1 MKYGKAVA
9 KKVIGISKQD
19 FNAIMDAMIT
29 FARDNNLRLNYEPH
43 DETYIERD
51 NDGYRHEFRF
61 EPMQW
66 IDNATVNQFQDVVTS
81 MGLIHKTKIKTL
93 RINTPNIP
101 DITIMLSHNHEL
113 TEDTNEW
120 VDQYQFY
127 VSTSALQEREYRH
140 KYWECFSGYNSFDYD
155 TDVEEIIN
163 SIKSS
168 LQYIVDAYR
177 PLFV

>member
-1 MKYGKAVA
+1 MKYGKAVS
-9 KKVIGISKQD
+9 KKVIGISNQD
-19 FNAIMDAMIT
+19 FNAIMDEMIS
-29 FARDNNLRLNYEPH
+29 FARTNNLRMNYEPH

-51 NDGYRHEFRF
+51 KDGYRHEFKF

-66 IDNATVNQFQDVVTS
+66 VDNATVNLLSDT
-81 MGLIHKTKIKTL
+81 HKTKTL
-93 RINTPNIP
+93 RINFPNHPI
-101 DITIMLSHNHEL
+101 IIVMLSHNHEL

-140 KYWECFSGYNSFDYD
+140 KYWECFSGYKSFDYD

>member
-1 MKYGKAVA
+1 MKYGTAVA
-9 KKVIGISKQD
+9 KKTIGITKQD
-19 FNAIMDAMIT
+19 FNAVMDAMIT

-66 IDNATVNQFQDVVTS
+66 IDNATVNLL
-81 MGLIHKTKIKTL
+81 GNAHKTKTL
-93 RINTPNIP
+93 RINSPNHPNI
-101 DITIMLSHNHEL
+101 IVMLSHNREL

-120 VDQYQFY
+120 VEQYQFY
-127 VSTSALQEREYRH
+127 VSTLALREREYRH
-140 KYWECFSGYNSFDYD
+140 KYWECFSGYKSFDYD

-177 PLFV
+177 PLFG

>member
-1 MKYGKAVA
+1 MKYGTAVA

-19 FNAIMDAMIT
+19 FSAIMDAMIT

-51 NDGYRHEFRF
+51 NDGYRHEFKF

-66 IDNATVNQFQDVVTS
+66 VDNATVKLLTAHQT
-81 MGLIHKTKIKTL
+81 KTL
-93 RINTPNIP
+93 RINFPNNP
-101 DITIMLSHNHEL
+101 DIIVMLSHNHEL

-163 SIKSS
+163 SIKAS

-177 PLFV
+177 PLFA

>member
-19 FNAIMDAMIT
+19 FNTIMDAMIA
-29 FARDNNLRLNYEPH
+29 FAHANNLRMNYEPH

-51 NDGYRHEFRF
+51 KDGYRHEFRF

-66 IDNATVNQFQDVVTS
+66 IDNATVNLVCDVAS
-81 MGLIHKTKIKTL
+81 LMGVAHKTKTL
-93 RINTPNIP
+93 RINSPNIP
-101 DITIMLSHNHEL
+101 DIIVMLSHNHEL

>member
-1 MKYGKAVA
+1 MKYGTAVA

-19 FNAIMDAMIT
+19 FSAIMDAMIM

-66 IDNATVNQFQDVVTS
+66 VDNATVKLFGNA
-81 MGLIHKTKIKTL
+81 HKTKTL
-93 RINTPNIP
+93 RINFPNNPHI
-101 DITIMLSHNHEL
+101 IVMLSHNHEL

-177 PLFV
+177 PLFG

>member
-66 IDNATVNQFQDVVTS
+66 VDNATVNLSYDVAAL
-81 MGLIHKTKIKTL
+81 MGIAHKTKTL
-93 RINTPNIP
+93 LINTPNIP
-101 DITIMLSHNHEL
+101 NIIVMLTHNHERI
-113 TEDTNEW
+113 EGTNEW

-127 VSTSALQEREYRH
+127 VSTSALQEREYKH

-155 TDVEEIIN
+155 TDIEEIIK
-163 SIKSS
+163 SIKAS

>member
-1 MKYGKAVA
+1 MKYGTAVC

-19 FNAIMDAMIT
+19 FNAVMDAMVA
-29 FARDNNLRLNYEPH
+29 FARANNLRMNYEPH
-43 DETYIERD
+43 NETCIEHD
-51 NDGYRHEFRF
+51 KDGYRHEFRF

-66 IDNATVNQFQDVVTS
+66 NDNATVNLLGNT
-81 MGLIHKTKIKTL
+81 HKTKTL
-93 RINTPNIP
+93 RINSPNHPNI
-101 DITIMLSHNHEL
+101 IVMLSHEHGL

-127 VSTSALQEREYRH
+127 VSTLSLREREYRH

-168 LQYIVDAYR
+168 LQYIVDAYC

>member
-9 KKVIGISKQD
+9 KKTIGISKQD
-19 FNAIMDAMIT
+19 FSTIMDVMTA
-29 FARDNNLRLNYEPH
+29 FARTNNLRMNYEPH
-43 DETYIERD
+43 DETYIEREK
-51 NDGYRHEFRF
+51 DGYIHEFRF

-66 IDNATVNQFQDVVTS
+66 IDNAIVNLFGNT
-81 MGLIHKTKIKTL
+81 HKTKTL
-93 RINTPNIP
+93 RINSPNIP
-101 DITIMLSHNHEL
+101 NIIITLSHNHEL

-120 VDQYQFY
+120 VDQYQFF
-127 VSTSALQEREYRH
+127 VSTSALHEREYRH
-140 KYWECFSGYNSFDYD
+140 KNWECFSGYKSFDYD
-155 TDVEEIIN
+155 TDVEEIVN

>member
-1 MKYGKAVA
+1 MKYGTAVA
-9 KKVIGISKQD
+9 KKAIGITKQD
-19 FNAIMDAMIT
+19 FNAVMDAMIT

-66 IDNATVNQFQDVVTS
+66 IDNATVNLLGNT
-81 MGLIHKTKIKTL
+81 HKTKTL

-101 DITIMLSHNHEL
+101 DIIVMLSHNHEL

-140 KYWECFSGYNSFDYD
+140 KYWECFSDYNSFDYD

-163 SIKSS
+163 SIKAS

-177 PLFV
+177 PLFG